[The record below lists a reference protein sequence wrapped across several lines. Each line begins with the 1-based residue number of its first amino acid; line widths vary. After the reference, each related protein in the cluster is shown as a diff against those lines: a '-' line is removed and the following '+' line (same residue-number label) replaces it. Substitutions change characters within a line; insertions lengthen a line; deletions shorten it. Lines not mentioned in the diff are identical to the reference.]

1 MKRKGKNYHAWYPIP
16 SIHPF
21 QCDPQYWLM
30 QYICLSSQAKG
41 PLLFCGLAGK
51 PTAGNPLKSNTIN
64 GVTTRYLQAR
74 GLHQWTAHSTRG
86 AAATALLNRGVPP
99 QVVQAMGDWE
109 STDTFNKFYNRL
121 RATQA
126 HHAQTLVPCR
136 SLCDTPQ

>member
-1 MKRKGKNYHAWYPIP
+1 MKRKGRDYYAWYPIP

-64 GVTTRYLQAR
+64 GITTRYLQAR

-99 QVVQAMGDWE
+99 RWYKPWGIG
-109 STDTFNKFYNRL
+109 
-121 RATQA
+121 RAPIHSINFT
-126 HHAQTLVPCR
+126 TG
-136 SLCDTPQ
+136 